1 MKDKD
6 FSPIVLSGPSGA
18 GKNELIDYLKT
29 KDIIFDEAPGI
40 TTRKRRLGES
50 GNTDFI
56 SEEEF
61 LKYLEN
67 DELIQYAIYN
77 GNYYGT
83 IKTSL
88 DLLKEKQLLF
98 NMGLDGTKSLK
109 KIRPDSSLIYILP
122 PNKEELIRRM
132 GDRGIERYDI
142 GYKQTLN
149 SIDLYDYLLIS
160 YTDDLDLLYN
170 DFMNIYLNKEE
181 GKEKSLKL
189 VKNKNFMRN
198 FYN

>member
-6 FSPIVLSGPSGA
+6 FSPIIISGPSGA

-29 KDIIFDEAPGI
+29 KNIIFDEAPGI

-56 SEEEF
+56 SNEEF
-61 LKYLEN
+61 LKYIEN

-83 IKTSL
+83 IKSSL
-88 DLLKEKQLLF
+88 DLLKKKQLLF

-122 PNKEELIRRM
+122 PNKDELIRRM
-132 GDRGIERYDI
+132 GNRGIERYDI
-142 GYKQTLN
+142 GYRQTLN

-170 DFMNIYLNKEE
+170 DFMNVYLNKEE

-189 VKNKNFMRN
+189 VKNRNFMRN

>member
-6 FSPIVLSGPSGA
+6 YSPIVISGPSGA
-18 GKNELIDYLKT
+18 GKNELIDYLKS
-29 KDIIFDEAPGI
+29 KDIIFDEAPGV

-189 VKNKNFMRN
+189 VINKNFMRN